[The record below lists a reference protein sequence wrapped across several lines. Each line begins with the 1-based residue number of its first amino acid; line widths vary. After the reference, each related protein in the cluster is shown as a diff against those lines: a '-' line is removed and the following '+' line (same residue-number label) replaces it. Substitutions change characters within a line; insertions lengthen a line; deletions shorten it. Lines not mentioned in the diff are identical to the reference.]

1 MSDRVIITQKQA
13 DALTAAGVV
22 SVEVAYTIPRA
33 LAETLGAIVV
43 QPANK
48 PRKKRAESVMCM
60 KLSPTPNKY
69 LNKMRPNTVTSR
81 AAAALMKEL
90 TPGKVYRRAAL
101 QDMLLA
107 AGFDIAE
114 TVWLPKSLL
123 TVGFIVIGDPNEAL

>member
-33 LAETLGAIVV
+33 LAETLGAILV
-43 QPANK
+43 QPANR

-69 LNKMRPNTVTSR
+69 LNKMRTNTVTHR
-81 AAAALMKEL
+81 AAVLL
-90 TPGKVYRRAAL
+90 SIRLNRDTVYPRAEV
-101 QDMLLA
+101 QKQLLGG
-107 AGFDIAE
+107 GFSVAE
-114 TVWLPKSLL
+114 TIWIPKSLL
-123 TVGFIVIGDPNEAL
+123 TVGFLIAGEL